1 MVVDLVASSSDD
13 RPVRHRGHR
22 LQICCGGTSYPS
34 PGLRETRGFV
44 REFAAYRV
52 WRIAVERLGVLVCQM
67 PGKGLGDVRGTAIVH
82 FPLPVVGI
90 SSKELSLRKP
100 FTLLHEVVHL
110 ALAADEEK
118 PAL

>member
-1 MVVDLVASSSDD
+1 
-13 RPVRHRGHR
+13 
-22 LQICCGGTSYPS
+22 
-34 PGLRETRGFV
+34 
-44 REFAAYRV
+44 
-52 WRIAVERLGVLVCQM
+52 M